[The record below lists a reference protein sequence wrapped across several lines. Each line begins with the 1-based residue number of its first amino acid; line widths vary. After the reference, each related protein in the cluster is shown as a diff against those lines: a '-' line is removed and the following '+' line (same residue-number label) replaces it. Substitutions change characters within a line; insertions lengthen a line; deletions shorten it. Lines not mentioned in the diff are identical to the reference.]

1 MAHKIGIL
9 GMGSIGS
16 RHAEHLKKL
25 GREIFPSDPA
35 ASLCTRDEALDRS
48 DAIVIASPTNQHYND
63 LADALATKKPV
74 FCEKPIAHVAH
85 HSFSRTAM
93 VGYNLRFHPCV
104 IAAKEWVGQI
114 GTIFSADFMCAQY
127 NDKYKDNVVLN
138 WSHEIDLAHYL
149 LGQPNYASIM
159 PLGIFDKQ
167 KDTHVSA
174 KVIWALQG
182 KPTLVTMHLDYLA
195 NPEIRQFL
203 IIGSEG
209 QIIVDLYG
217 RQSWLRDTRGQVID
231 TIDETYTS
239 YDDDYLDE
247 MKEFI
252 GILEGDRPYNR
263 GCNGEEALQAL
274 ETCRSI
280 MDRLK

>member
-16 RHAEHLKKL
+16 RHAENLKKI
-25 GREIFPSDPA
+25 GCEILPYDPTG
-35 ASLCTRDEALDRS
+35 SICTHEEALDDS
-48 DAIVIASPTNQHYND
+48 NAIVIASPISEHYID
-63 LADALATKKPV
+63 LMDALATKKPV
-74 FCEKPIAHVAH
+74 FCEKPIAHIGHA
-85 HSFSRTAM
+85 SFSNVAM

-104 IAAKEWVGQI
+104 IAAKEWVDQI

-127 NDKYKDNVVLN
+127 NDKYKDHVVLN

-159 PLGIFDKQ
+159 PLGIYDREVG
-167 KDTHVSA
+167 THVSA
-174 KVIWALQG
+174 KAIWAVQD
-182 KPTLVTMHLDYLA
+182 KPALVTMHLDYLA
-195 NPEIRQFL
+195 RPEIRQFL

-217 RQSWLRDTRGQVID
+217 RQGWLRDAKGQVID

-252 GILEGDRPYNR
+252 GILDGERPYNR
-263 GCNGEEALQAL
+263 GCTGEEALRAL